1 MMVDKL
7 DRLFEGHAAALKLAS
22 FRQQLLASN
31 IANADTPHYKAMDID
46 FAAELKRV
54 IDGGAAAGSL
64 VTTHPRHLPGNSA
77 NPLGAQVRYRS
88 DVQGNI
94 DGNTVDMDRER
105 AQFAEN
111 ALRYEAIVRVLNT
124 QIQHMKA
131 ALRTQ

>member
-1 MMVDKL
+1 MDKL
-7 DRLFEGHAAALKLAS
+7 DHLFQGHAAALKLAS

-31 IANADTPHYKAMDID
+31 IANADTPHYKAVDID
-46 FAAELKRV
+46 FAAELSRV
-54 IDGGAAAGSL
+54 MSGRAAPGTLA
-64 VTTHPRHLPGNSA
+64 TTHPRHLPAPGA
-77 NPLGAQVRYRS
+77 NPLGARVLYRS

-105 AQFAEN
+105 AQFMEN

-124 QIQHMKA
+124 EIQHMKA